1 MSVDRKFLFLR
12 ATLVLTLLMQ
22 ENAQTEVHRWT
33 NCQALVRLVHR
44 CVSAVRK
51 LTSGRAL

>member
-22 ENAQTEVHRWT
+22 EIAQIFNIYSEILPRRQRCTDGQIAE
-33 NCQALVRLVHR
+33 RL
-44 CVSAVRK
+44 SD
-51 LTSGRAL
+51 